1 MVRKIYEAQVLKE
14 NSNFE
19 PGYIMD
25 VSNDGIKVSTGSG
38 VLLIKKIQFP
48 SKKPMYVKD
57 YIKGNTIN
65 TGLVL
70 C

>member
-1 MVRKIYEAQVLKE
+1 
-14 NSNFE
+14 
-19 PGYIMD
+19 MD